1 MVDFTFSNVPNT
13 PSGPK
18 FTIKAYSTQL
28 KYLKVAVVITTI
40 PDMSGYPISTANGG
54 TNGAPFV
61 YSGVYMGY
69 TFFNNPKPL
78 VQPVAAQNFLARG
91 ALAN

>member
-1 MVDFTFSNVPNT
+1 
-13 PSGPK
+13 
-18 FTIKAYSTQL
+18 
-28 KYLKVAVVITTI
+28 
-40 PDMSGYPISTANGG
+40 MSGYPISTANGG

-78 VQPVAAQNFLARG
+78 VQPVAAQTFSGRNAG
-91 ALAN
+91 ALANL